1 MRGKRLDAVNK
12 SIAVDILIYG
22 DNMNKLHASTPRPPA
37 EEVLRMDAQ
46 KNVYFGFPLDDVLYE
61 RLMDLIVRIRQNPN
75 TKGLSRDAANIITD
89 LLNVAIRA
97 FYYDV
102 MEAVPTHPNTR
113 KSADAGVGTVVKGTQ
128 LVIQK
133 MVTTLDANDLTVFA
147 GYMETLLIPQGN
159 SHYIAYPLT
168 PQQRQSL
175 EQVVVHIQSDPH
187 TDNYN
192 HLIVDML
199 CQLTDQAIKYFYD
212 TPTRM
217 IQVRSF
223 IRKSA
228 DLAVRTVCKGMHFVI
243 KQLFRR
249 TRQKELMLF
258 SNYLQQQLVYR

>member
-61 RLMDLIVRIRQNPN
+61 RLMDLIVRIRQTPN

>member
-1 MRGKRLDAVNK
+1 M
-12 SIAVDILIYG
+12 
-22 DNMNKLHASTPRPPA
+22 
-37 EEVLRMDAQ
+37 EVQ
-46 KNVYFGFPLDDVLYE
+46 NNVYFGFPLDDALHG
-61 RLMDLIVRIRQNPN
+61 RLVDLIIRIQQNP
-75 TKGLSRDAANIITD
+75 TARGLSQEAATVVTD
-89 LLNVAIRA
+89 LLNRAIRA

-102 MEAVPTHPNTR
+102 MEAVPTHPTTK

-147 GYMETLLIPQGN
+147 NYMETLLIPQDN

-168 PQQRQSL
+168 AQQKQSL
-175 EQVVVHIQSDPH
+175 EQVMLHIQSDPH

-192 HLIVDML
+192 HLIVEML
-199 CQLTDQAIKYFYD
+199 CGLTDQAIKYFYD
-212 TPTRM
+212 TPTRL

-249 TRQKELMLF
+249 TRQKELKLF

>member
-1 MRGKRLDAVNK
+1 
-12 SIAVDILIYG
+12 
-22 DNMNKLHASTPRPPA
+22 
-37 EEVLRMDAQ
+37 MDAQ

>member
-1 MRGKRLDAVNK
+1 
-12 SIAVDILIYG
+12 
-22 DNMNKLHASTPRPPA
+22 
-37 EEVLRMDAQ
+37 MDTIN
-46 KNVYFGFPLDDVLYE
+46 NVYFGFSLDDALYD
-61 RLMDLIVRIRQNPN
+61 RLMDLIARIQQNPN
-75 TKGLSRDAANIITD
+75 AKGLSRDAAGIVSD

-102 MEAVPTHPNTR
+102 MEAVPTHPSTR

-133 MVTTLDANDLTVFA
+133 MVTTLDGNDLAVFA
-147 GYMETLLIPQGN
+147 NYMQTLLIPQGN
-159 SHYIAYPLT
+159 SHFIAYPLT
-168 PQQRQSL
+168 AQQKQSL
-175 EQVVVHIQSDPH
+175 EQVMLHIQSDPD

-192 HLIVDML
+192 HLIIEVL
-199 CQLTDQAIKYFYD
+199 CGLTDQAIKYFYD

-228 DLAVRTVCKGMHFVI
+228 DLAVKTVCKGMHFVI

>member
-1 MRGKRLDAVNK
+1 
-12 SIAVDILIYG
+12 
-22 DNMNKLHASTPRPPA
+22 MN
-37 EEVLRMDAQ
+37 
-46 KNVYFGFPLDDVLYE
+46 NVYFGFPLDEALYG
-61 RLMDLIVRIRQNPN
+61 RLTDLIARIQHNPEAR
-75 TKGLSRDAANIITD
+75 GLSRDAATVVTD

-102 MEAVPTHPNTR
+102 MDAVPTHPSTR

-147 GYMETLLIPQGN
+147 NYMQTLLIPQGN
-159 SHYIAYPLT
+159 HFFLAYPLT
-168 PQQRQSL
+168 AQQKQSL
-175 EQVVVHIQSDPH
+175 EQVMLKIQEDPN
-187 TDNYN
+187 TENYN
-192 HLIVDML
+192 HLIVEAL
-199 CQLTDQAIKYFYD
+199 CALTDQAIKYFYD
-212 TPTRM
+212 TPTRL

-249 TRQKELMLF
+249 TRQKELKLF

>member
-1 MRGKRLDAVNK
+1 M
-12 SIAVDILIYG
+12 IYG
-22 DNMNKLHASTPRPPA
+22 GNMNTLHASKPRPLA
-37 EEVLRMDAQ
+37 EEVLKMDD
-46 KNVYFGFPLDDVLYE
+46 KKKVYFGFPLDDALYG
-61 RLMDLIVRIRQNPN
+61 RLTDLIARIQQNPN
-75 TKGLSRDAANIITD
+75 AKGLSRDAANIVTD

-102 MEAVPTHPNTR
+102 MEAVPTHPSTR

-133 MVTTLDANDLTVFA
+133 MVTTLDANDLSVFA
-147 GYMETLLIPQGN
+147 NYMQTLVIEQGA
-159 SHYIAYPLT
+159 SHFIAYPLT
-168 PQQRQSL
+168 PQQKQSM
-175 EQVVVHIQSDPH
+175 EQVVRHIQSDPH

-192 HLIVDML
+192 HLIIDML

-258 SNYLQQQLVYR
+258 SNYLQQQLVYL

>member
-1 MRGKRLDAVNK
+1 
-12 SIAVDILIYG
+12 
-22 DNMNKLHASTPRPPA
+22 
-37 EEVLRMDAQ
+37 MDAQ
-46 KNVYFGFPLDDVLYE
+46 KNVYFGFPLDDALYN
-61 RLMDLIVRIRQNPN
+61 RLTDLIARIQLNPQA
-75 TKGLSRDAANIITD
+75 KGLSRDAATLVTD

-102 MEAVPTHPNTR
+102 VEAVPTHPTTK
-113 KSADAGVGTVVKGTQ
+113 KSADAGVSTVVRGTQ

-147 GYMETLLIPQGN
+147 GYLQTLLIPQGN

-168 PQQRQSL
+168 SKQKHDL
-175 EQVVVHIQSDPH
+175 EQVMLRIQSDPH
-187 TDNYN
+187 TDSYN
-192 HLIVDML
+192 HLIVEAL
-199 CQLTDQAIKYFYD
+199 CGLTDQAVKYFYD

-249 TRQKELMLF
+249 TRQKELLLF

>member
-1 MRGKRLDAVNK
+1 
-12 SIAVDILIYG
+12 
-22 DNMNKLHASTPRPPA
+22 
-37 EEVLRMDAQ
+37 MDSQ
-46 KNVYFGFPLDDVLYE
+46 HNVYFGFPLDDALYG
-61 RLMDLIVRIRQNPN
+61 RLLDLIARIHHNPA
-75 TKGLSRDAANIITD
+75 TKGLNRDTASLLTD

-102 MEAVPTHPNTR
+102 MEAVPTHPSTR
-113 KSADAGVGTVVKGTQ
+113 KSADAGVGAVIKGTH

-147 GYMETLLIPQGN
+147 NYMQTLLIPQGDH
-159 SHYIAYPLT
+159 HYVAYPLT
-168 PQQRQSL
+168 AQQKQSL
-175 EQVVVHIQSDPH
+175 EQMMLHIQSDPH

-192 HLIVDML
+192 HLIVDVL
-199 CQLTDQAIKYFYD
+199 CGLTDQAIKYFYD

-243 KQLFRR
+243 RQLFRR

-258 SNYLQQQLVYR
+258 SSYLQQQLVYR